1 MMNKGLEVIEAHCLF
16 GLPSARLDVV
26 VHPQSVIHS
35 LVEYHDGSMLAQ
47 LGNPDMRTPIA
58 HALAYPERVDSG
70 VASLDLA
77 QLARL
82 DFEAPDTVRFPC
94 LRLAREA
101 LEAGSGASCVLNAA
115 NEIAVAAFLE
125 RRIGFTRI
133 ADVVESTLQTL
144 GSAVSP
150 ASIEAAV
157 EIDALARRHAAAEVL
172 ARAA

>member
-1 MMNKGLEVIEAHCLF
+1 M
-16 GLPSARLDVV
+16 PPDRLDVV
-26 VHPQSVIHS
+26 IHPQSLVHS
-35 LVEYHDGSMLAQ
+35 MVEYVDGSILAQ

-58 HALAYPERVDSG
+58 HALAFPERVDSG

-82 DFEAPDTVRFPC
+82 DFEPPDTVRFPC

-144 GSAVSP
+144 GGSASP
-150 ASIEAAV
+150 VSIEAAV
-157 EIDALARRHAAAEVL
+157 EIDAQARRHAAAEVL